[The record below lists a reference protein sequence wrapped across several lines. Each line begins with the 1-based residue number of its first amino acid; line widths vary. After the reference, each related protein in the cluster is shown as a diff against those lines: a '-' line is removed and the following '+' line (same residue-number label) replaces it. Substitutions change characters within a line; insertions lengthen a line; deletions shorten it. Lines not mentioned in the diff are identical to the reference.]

1 MTLSDRT
8 VGGVGL
14 LCSISFFLYYTLWT
28 LLSVRR
34 LRRCLEGDALLTL
47 LCSHASLSCP
57 SYVLPCF
64 PAIRN
69 GSSQP
74 FLPPS
79 SPLLILFPLSREWAI
94 RLPALILLFGLC
106 FVGMVTGFVL
116 IETARKKERARR
128 LKMVA
133 GRHSAGGMRRKGD

>member
-28 LLSVRR
+28 LLS
-34 LRRCLEGDALLTL
+34 
-47 LCSHASLSCP
+47 
-57 SYVLPCF
+57 
-64 PAIRN
+64 
-69 GSSQP
+69 P

>member
-1 MTLSDRT
+1 MTFSDRT
-8 VGGVGL
+8 VGGIGL

-28 LLSVRR
+28 LLS
-34 LRRCLEGDALLTL
+34 
-47 LCSHASLSCP
+47 
-57 SYVLPCF
+57 
-64 PAIRN
+64 
-69 GSSQP
+69 P

-116 IETARKKERARR
+116 IETARKKERERQLRRGGVRDSAR
-128 LKMVA
+128 
-133 GRHSAGGMRRKGD
+133 GRRAKGD

>member
-1 MTLSDRT
+1 MTFSDRT
-8 VGGVGL
+8 VGGIGL

-28 LLSVRR
+28 LLS
-34 LRRCLEGDALLTL
+34 
-47 LCSHASLSCP
+47 
-57 SYVLPCF
+57 
-64 PAIRN
+64 
-69 GSSQP
+69 P

-116 IETARKKERARR
+116 IETARKKERERQLRR
-128 LKMVA
+128 G
-133 GRHSAGGMRRKGD
+133 GRKFRPTLSKAPNSAAEAPKRNRSLLTTPPAKRSEAAKGAQREEQSPGEM